1 MKGDLLTDEESIA
14 LADMGSYKLGEPL
27 RWRLKAQLVFGLAGA
42 WLALLVFGRSSAMS
56 WLGMDKAADAVAI
69 ESLLRFRALSV
80 GAIMIAAYLS
90 LRYAREVK
98 KPLGI
103 LLLIVAMNFLGDLL
117 IFYSAGL
124 MAMDWRVYL
133 SIALRGITLA
143 LAYSIYRHADALP
156 PAPRSLFTGA
166 R

>member
-1 MKGDLLTDEESIA
+1 
-14 LADMGSYKLGEPL
+14 
-27 RWRLKAQLVFGLAGA
+27 
-42 WLALLVFGRSSAMS
+42 
-56 WLGMDKAADAVAI
+56 MDQAADAVAI
-69 ESLLRFRALSV
+69 ESLLRLRALSV
-80 GAIMIAAYLS
+80 GAIVIAAYLG
-90 LRYAREVK
+90 LRYAREVR

-103 LLLIVAMNFLGDLL
+103 LLLIVTMNFAGDIL

-124 MAMDWRVYL
+124 MALDWRVFL

-143 LAYSIYRHADALP
+143 LAYSIYRQADALP